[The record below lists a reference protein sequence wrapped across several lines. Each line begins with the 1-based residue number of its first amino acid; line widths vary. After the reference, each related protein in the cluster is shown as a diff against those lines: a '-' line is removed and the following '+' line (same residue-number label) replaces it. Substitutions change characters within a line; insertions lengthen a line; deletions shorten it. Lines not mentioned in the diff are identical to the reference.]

1 MNKFRLYIFICAMLV
16 GITMSAQCGNWSIR
30 LLGGISPAYNQ
41 WDKKPDWHI
50 GASAEYNYKL
60 SSWFSISPSLDL
72 RYVRSHS
79 SDIAVAIVN
88 PFDEFGNL
96 IILPHI
102 PSDNGDHY
110 NAFDLRLNG
119 IGNLNLPKGWAI
131 STGPAIGI
139 CAPFSCYNCY
149 DERMSTPKT
158 KFRAFWA
165 AGISKQFGR
174 VRLGA
179 MWYQHI
185 NDSNVGGAQFFEYFN
200 NDLTFSIA
208 YSL

>member
-1 MNKFRLYIFICAMLV
+1 MLV
-16 GITMSAQCGNWSIR
+16 GITMSAQCGDWSIR
-30 LLGGISPAYNQ
+30 LLGGISPAYNY
-41 WDKKPDWHI
+41 WKKNPDWHI

-79 SDIAVAIVN
+79 TENLIGIIVSY
-88 PFDEFGNL
+88 DEFGN
-96 IILPHI
+96 
-102 PSDNGDHY
+102 PSIHLDDGDHY

-119 IGNLNLPKGWAI
+119 IGNINLPKGWAI

-139 CAPFSCYNCY
+139 CIPFSCYNC
-149 DERMSTPKT
+149 DGERVSTPKT

>member
-1 MNKFRLYIFICAMLV
+1 MNKFRFYIFICAMLA
-16 GITMSAQCGNWSIR
+16 GITMSAQCGDWSIR

-41 WDKKPDWHI
+41 WEKYPDWHI
-50 GASAEYNYKL
+50 GASVEYNFKL
-60 SSWFSISPSLDL
+60 SSWFSISPSFDL
-72 RYVRSHS
+72 RYVRSHPS
-79 SDIAVAIVN
+79 YITIDGPP
-88 PFDEFGNL
+88 PFDEFGNPTVHQ
-96 IILPHI
+96 PHDI
-102 PSDNGDHY
+102 DDYY

-119 IGNLNLPKGWAI
+119 IGNLTLPKGWAI

-165 AGISKQFGR
+165 AGICKQFGR

-185 NDSNVGGAQFFEYFN
+185 NDSNVGGAQIRRHFN